1 MDTLLGIDAGT
12 SRTKAVLVRQ
22 DGHVEAQASLGHTID
37 LPAPGRAEQDPEVW
51 WREIT
56 QLCRLLADRAPDAWR
71 RLRAVGASGVAAT
84 VVPIDADGRPTHPA
98 ILYGIDTRAGREIAW
113 LNRRLG
119 ARRILRRGGRP
130 LTTHSAGPKI
140 LWLRRHRPDVL
151 AATRWFLGASGFLT
165 HRLTGVA
172 VMDHYGAVP
181 FSPLFDLARRAWH
194 AEAAALVAPPAM
206 LPPLV
211 PSHAVVGT
219 VTDESSAATG
229 LPAGLPVIAGTV
241 DAIAE
246 ALSVGVVEPG
256 DAMVMYGS
264 TLFVIAVV
272 RRPRPDA
279 IVWPSLHAIPGRAT
293 VSAGTATFGA
303 AERWLLERILGDTDR
318 DALTDAA
325 RACPPGSEGLV
336 VLPYLAG
343 ERTPLHDPRAS
354 GVVAGLTL
362 RHGRGHLYRAFL
374 EGTAYSARHNLEAL
388 EARHGRMRRLVAVG
402 GGVEHALWR
411 EIVGDVLGR
420 EQILCRERIGAAYG
434 MAYLAGLGAGVF
446 RNTTPLAR
454 EWVVE
459 VDRIRPDRRRGRIYD
474 RSYRVYRRLYPRL
487 RADMHALARLGHRE

>member
-12 SRTKAVLVRQ
+12 SRTKAVLVRM
-22 DGHVEAQASLGHTID
+22 DGRVEAQASLEHAID

-51 WREIT
+51 WSEVT
-56 QLCRLLADRAPDAWR
+56 QLCRVLADRTPGAWR
-71 RLRAVGASGVAAT
+71 HLRAVGASGVAAT
-84 VVPIDADGRPTHPA
+84 VVPVDADGRPTHPA
-98 ILYGIDTRAGREIAW
+98 ILYGIDTRAIREIAW
-113 LNRRLG
+113 LNARLG
-119 ARRILRRGGRP
+119 ARRVVARGGRP

-140 LWLRRHRPDVL
+140 LWLRRHRPDVF

-172 VMDHYGAVP
+172 TMDHYGAVP
-181 FSPLFDLARRAWH
+181 FSPLFDLARRAWDP
-194 AEAAALVAPPAM
+194 EAAALVAPAAM

-219 VTDESSAATG
+219 VTAKSSAATG
-229 LPAGLPVIAGTV
+229 LPAGLPAIAGTV

-264 TLFVIAVV
+264 TLFIIAVV
-272 RRPRPDA
+272 RRPRPDP
-279 IVWPSLHAIPGRAT
+279 IVWPSLHCVPRRAT

-303 AERWLLERILGDTDR
+303 AERWVLERVLGTTDR
-318 DALTDAA
+318 ETLTAEA
-325 RACPPGSEGLV
+325 HACPPGSEGLV

-362 RHGRGHLYRAFL
+362 RHGRGHLYRAVL
-374 EGTAYSARHNLEAL
+374 EGTAYTARHNLEAL
-388 EARHGRMRRLVAVG
+388 EARHGRLRRLVAVG
-402 GGVEHALWR
+402 GGVEHPLWR

-420 EQILCRERIGAAYG
+420 EQVLCRERIGAAYG
-434 MAYLAGLGAGVF
+434 MAYLAGLGAGMF
-446 RNTTPLAR
+446 ADTKPLR
-454 EWVVE
+454 QEWVVE
-459 VDRIRPDRRRGRIYD
+459 VDRIRPDRQ
-474 RSYRVYRRLYPRL
+474 RSRLYEATYRVYRRLYPRL
-487 RADMHALARLGHRE
+487 RADMHALARVTRR